1 MYKIGY
7 PLWRVVAKIGIPLR
21 LRVNIVKD
29 NEAGVY
35 VATSKDLHGLI
46 CEAATMDELMTEMN
60 YAISDLLSLELN
72 GKPSAIP
79 VAEFRF
85 AAG

>member
-7 PLWRVVAKIGIPLR
+7 PLWKLAAKIGIPLR

-46 CEAATMDELMTEMN
+46 CEAATMDELMKEVN
-60 YAISDLLSLELN
+60 YSIGDLLSLELD
-72 GKPSAIP
+72 GKPSTIP
-79 VAEFRF
+79 VADFRF
-85 AAG
+85 VFA